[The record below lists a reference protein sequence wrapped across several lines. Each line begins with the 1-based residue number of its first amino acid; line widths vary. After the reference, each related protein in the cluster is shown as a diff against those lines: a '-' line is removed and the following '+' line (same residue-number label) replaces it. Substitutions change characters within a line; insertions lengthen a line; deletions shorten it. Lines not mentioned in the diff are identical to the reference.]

1 MSHFPVPEVEVSVI
15 LALAQ
20 EHLHSGSLAK
30 FPNIMNPTWHVIAMG
45 LFCSFLG
52 HGGAAGVVVFH
63 ITMKVRKLSEGL
75 VVMVEPQDLV

>member
-1 MSHFPVPEVEVSVI
+1 
-15 LALAQ
+15 
-20 EHLHSGSLAK
+20 
-30 FPNIMNPTWHVIAMG
+30 MNPTWHVIAMG